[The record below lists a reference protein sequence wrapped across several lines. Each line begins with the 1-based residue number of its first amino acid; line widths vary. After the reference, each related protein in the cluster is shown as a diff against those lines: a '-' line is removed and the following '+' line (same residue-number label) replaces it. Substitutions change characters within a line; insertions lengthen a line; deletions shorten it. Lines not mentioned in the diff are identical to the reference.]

1 MQGNY
6 FLYEHVHFKTF
17 DNIRQVVSK
26 NWNIVYEIGTIKQL
40 SDSGVTAEEKKEII
54 DNHVKAHGFQRGNL
68 LDAAVHIY

>member
-6 FLYEHVHFKTF
+6 LLYEHVHFKTF